1 MTKTEACRR
10 VALAALLAGS
20 MAAAQ
25 DASAGTMNGISLNG
39 FADRSNAL
47 PDGGSPDGAEIAA
60 GTAKPDPTGNPKRGS
75 NSKRASNPDGI
86 MAFFDGC
93 PDPKNC

>member
-25 DASAGTMNGISLNG
+25 DASARTMNGIDLNG

-47 PDGGSPDGAEIAA
+47 PDGGGPRGLSPNAGSGDKRKSSGVEYAEVKV
-60 GTAKPDPTGNPKRGS
+60 GPGPT
-75 NSKRASNPDGI
+75 
-86 MAFFDGC
+86 
-93 PDPKNC
+93 